1 MMIILPRRKRKS
13 PNKNKMKKKL
23 FQFWKPLVSVMFWG
37 SSFVATKVA
46 LVELNPLTI
55 IILRLILAIF
65 LLIAV
70 ALFTKRDFK
79 TTWKNHGGIFFL
91 AVIAVFHLWIQITG
105 LNETTAANTGWI
117 IGVTPVFIAIL
128 GIIFFRERMKF
139 INVSGMFIAFFG
151 LLLLISKGDLMS
163 VGLISHRGD
172 FLVLASTVTWSF
184 YSIMNKKIS
193 ISYSPL
199 MTILYLFIM
208 MTIVIAP
215 FTINSE
221 SVNAIVHLSLNGWIA
236 VLFLGVFCSGVAYVL
251 WAQSLKEFDASK
263 VGAFLYIEPFFTVIG
278 AWFVLKE
285 KISLLTLFSGIIIT
299 IGVVLVNKKYVNV
312 AKP

>member
-79 TTWKNHGGIFFL
+79 TTWKNHGGIFLL

-128 GIIFFRERMKF
+128 GIIFFRERMRF

-172 FLVLASTVTWSF
+172 FLVLASTATWSF